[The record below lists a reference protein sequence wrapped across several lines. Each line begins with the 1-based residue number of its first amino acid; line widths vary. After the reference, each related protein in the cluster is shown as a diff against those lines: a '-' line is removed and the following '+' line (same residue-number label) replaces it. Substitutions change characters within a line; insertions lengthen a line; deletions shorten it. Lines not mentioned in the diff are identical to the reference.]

1 MECELCQRDVNHLTV
16 HHLIP
21 KQKNG
26 HKGPIANICSA
37 CHHQIHA
44 LFENTLL
51 AQKLNSLEKLKQEPE
66 MQKFLKWASKQKP
79 DKRIPVRRPNK

>member
-1 MECELCQRDVNHLTV
+1 MQCELCQRDVHNLTV

-26 HKGPIANICSA
+26 HKGPTTKICSA

-44 LFENTLL
+44 LFDNTLL
-51 AQKLNSLEKLKQEPE
+51 AQKLNSLEKLQEEPQ
-66 MQKFLKWASKQKP
+66 MKKFLTWATKQKP
-79 DKRIPVRRPNK
+79 DKRIRVHRQNK

>member
-1 MECELCQRDVNHLTV
+1 MPCELCQRNVKNLTV

-26 HKGPIANICSA
+26 HKGPTTNLCSA

-44 LFENTLL
+44 LFDNTLL
-51 AQKLNSLEKLKQEPE
+51 AQKLNSIEKLQQEPE
-66 MQKFLKWASKQKP
+66 IRKFLNWVRKQQP
-79 DKRIPVRRPNK
+79 DKRIRVHRPTK